1 MSHSIIG
8 ADRGTHCK
16 ILAVALA
23 GVVTLALTGMAA
35 HLGAADIPLAH
46 SGTILRAGT
55 PAMAASAVAPVLR

>member
-1 MSHSIIG
+1 MSHSMIG

-35 HLGAADIPLAH
+35 GAADIPLAH